1 MTDRATDRATDRV
14 TRTTANFLAVD
25 LGASSGRVIL
35 GRWDGRRF
43 QLEEM
48 HRFPNGGVNVLGALH
63 WDVLELWSQ
72 IQAGLSRYA
81 VSSSQPLAG
90 VGVDTWGVDF
100 GLLDRAGQLL
110 GNPVH
115 YRDSRTDGMMERA
128 FQRVPQEEIF
138 RVTGLQ
144 FMQINTLYQLLSLV
158 ERQDPQLAAAHTLLF
173 TPDLFHYWLSGV
185 KSSEYTIASTSQM
198 LDARQRSWAREL
210 VERLGIPGS
219 ILPAIAPPGT
229 VLGPL
234 RPEVLAE
241 TGLGQAAPV
250 IASASHD
257 TASAVAAIPELDQ
270 ASAYISSGTWSL
282 MGVEIPEPIINETAL
297 ALNFTNEGG
306 VGNRIRL
313 LKNIAGLWLLQE
325 SRRQWQRE
333 GRAFSW
339 EELLA
344 QAKDAEPFRCLIDP
358 DAPEFLGP
366 GDMPGFIRAFCQRTG
381 QPQPQEVGQV
391 VRCALESLALKY
403 RWVLDA
409 LERLTGRRLEVIRV
423 VGGGIRNQLLCQFT
437 ADACQRP
444 VVAGPVEATA
454 LGNIMVQAMATGHL
468 ASLEEGR
475 QAVAASVERQEYLP
489 GPAAPWEEAYARFRE
504 LLAREGA

>member
-1 MTDRATDRATDRV
+1 MPA
-14 TRTTANFLAVD
+14 TANFLAVD
-25 LGASSGRVIL
+25 LGASSGRVML

-48 HRFPNGGVNVLGALH
+48 HRFPNGGVNVLGTLH
-63 WDVLELWSQ
+63 WDALRLWSE
-72 IQAGLSRYA
+72 IQAGLARYA
-81 VSSSQPLAG
+81 AQVAQPLSG

-115 YRDSRTDGMMERA
+115 YRDSRTDGMPERA
-128 FQRVPQEEIF
+128 FQRVPREEIF

-144 FMQINTLYQLLSLV
+144 FMQLNTLYQLFSLV
-158 ERQDPQLAAAHTLLF
+158 ERQDPQLAIAQTLLLM
-173 TPDLFHYWLSGV
+173 PDLFHYWLSGV
-185 KSSEYTIASTSQM
+185 KRSEYTIASTSQM
-198 LDARQRSWAREL
+198 LDARQRTWAQDL
-210 VERLGIPGS
+210 VERLGIPGQ
-219 ILPAIAPPGT
+219 ILPTITPPGT

-234 RPEVLAE
+234 RPEVQAE
-241 TGLGQAAPV
+241 TGLDQAAPV
-250 IASASHD
+250 IAPASHD
-257 TASAVAAIPELDQ
+257 TASAVAAIPELDP

-333 GRAFSW
+333 GREFSW

-344 QAKDAEPFRCLIDP
+344 RAEQAEPFRCLIDP
-358 DAPEFLGP
+358 DAPDFLGP

-391 VRCALESLALKY
+391 VRCALESLALRY

-423 VGGGIRNQLLCQFT
+423 VGGGIRNRMLCQFT

-454 LGNIMVQAMATGHL
+454 LGNIMVQAMASGHL

-475 QAVAASVERQEYLP
+475 QAVAASVARQHYQP
-489 GPAAPWEEAYARFRE
+489 GPAEPWEEAYARFQE
-504 LLAREGA
+504 LVGESGNQATG